1 LKITLTQIDQLGT
14 RAKDLETKIESE
26 NQQIQNLYSTMR
38 EFWSREV
45 HINDLVHRLGDN
57 YLPPSERTEIIAK
70 LAAENKKNAGC
81 EEENGQNTPVTPSP
95 KAKTSGSGIGKILF

>member
-1 LKITLTQIDQLGT
+1 MKITLTQIDQLGT

-70 LAAENKKNAGC
+70 LAAENKKNANC
-81 EEENGQNTPVTPSP
+81 EQENGQNTPEIPNP